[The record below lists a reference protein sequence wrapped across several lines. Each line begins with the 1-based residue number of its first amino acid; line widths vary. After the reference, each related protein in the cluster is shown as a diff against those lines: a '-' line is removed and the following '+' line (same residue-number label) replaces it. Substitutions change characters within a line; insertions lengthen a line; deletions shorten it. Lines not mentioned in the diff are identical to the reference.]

1 MGGLLIYI
9 AALTPK
15 RMGEEAELE
24 INIEREIP
32 SGDDPSVMTLRR
44 ETRRLTVSAKML
56 FEIGN
61 IGVNVLPYKLTREQ
75 FDILEYDEKL
85 WEAVKKGY
93 DLLSYGD
100 NTETARRKAPRARVR
115 SVCSRGRRR
124 LYSKRGRHRRGGSA

>member
-1 MGGLLIYI
+1 MVIMGGLLIYI

-75 FDILEYDEKL
+75 FDILE
-85 WEAVKKGY
+85 
-93 DLLSYGD
+93 
-100 NTETARRKAPRARVR
+100 
-115 SVCSRGRRR
+115 
-124 LYSKRGRHRRGGSA
+124 